1 MSYENSAGLGVTN
14 HYGGRKVF
22 SAAGGNGGNDVYRT
36 ASYVVEDGLTQ
47 AGVLPAGATV
57 TEYHTIDTT
66 GTITAVTV
74 GGSSV
79 TGADGTKANNV
90 VVSGGPIVATGI
102 TGGKIL
108 LTYYTGGD
116 LT

>member
-1 MSYENSAGLGVTN
+1 MSYENSAGLGVNN
-14 HYGGRKVF
+14 HYGERNVF

-36 ASYVVEDGLTQ
+36 ASYVVEDGLVQ
-47 AGVLPAGATV
+47 AGVLPAGAIV
-57 TEYHTIDTT
+57 NGYDASNAT

-79 TGADGTKANNV
+79 TGASTTAV
-90 VVSGGPIVATGI
+90 TVTGGPIVATGI

-108 LTYYTGGD
+108 LTFYTGGD
-116 LT
+116 LA